1 MPGLARSVARG
12 RRAIGLPASV
22 YRERGSSFT
31 PPASGKVLL
40 ENNTDA
46 ILLEDGTGTL
56 QLEG

>member
-1 MPGLARSVARG
+1 MAVHWGGRGPGHMSRNSAPNHA
-12 RRAIGLPASV
+12 P
-22 YRERGSSFT
+22 